1 MALPLIIAGPIL
13 RRVEPGA
20 VSVWMAFTE
29 EVAMGLDLYDGKEIS
44 ADDLDTVP
52 RLDVET
58 STAKTFQFGRRLWI
72 GVVTAKPTLPLT
84 HGKIY
89 SYNIEF
95 ASPTDTATSG
105 DFKTE
110 GFLKSGK
117 HNGRKQ
123 IPIGYADGKLPSF
136 VLSDPDP
143 AKLKLAQA
151 SCRKMHGPGFDA
163 LAQLDKKI
171 EKDEG
176 FKNLDKRP
184 QQLFLTGD
192 QIYADDVPIAVL
204 HYING
209 LDAVGIGLEE
219 KVAFDGETAPGETE
233 SVTWPPNLRQGLI
246 RKVAGMTSGS
256 AGSHVLSFSEF
267 ARLYLMYWSNRAW
280 DLELYDEV
288 KKLQDDNKDSVL
300 SAVARTMVK
309 PFPSPPVDEDSLHA
323 KYKHARE
330 SNPALLE
337 LALTKRQKDRHI
349 GIAVASNFDV
359 SEPMDEPKEA
369 DSDETWYRWHL
380 RETYLKLKKELREL
394 VNFADGLPNVSR
406 LLANV
411 PSYMIFDD
419 HEVTDDWYLNQRWKN
434 EVLSKRL
441 GRDVIRNG
449 LMAYTVF
456 QDWGNVPGQYKP
468 QTTTAENPDTLT
480 PRTKLIRKIIE
491 YCDALTTPADRP
503 AAADQIETLLGMSG
517 SESEVKWHFDVR
529 CGPTRAFFLD
539 TRTRRDY
546 ESLNAPPGLMTSAA
560 LDEQLPNP
568 HPDGAVPFSIVVS
581 AAPAPGLQSFEQ
593 LFQPAGAAYI
603 GLKNKSEYDEVGL
616 SRGFIEFDYEAWG
629 FSVKAIEGLLDRL
642 SNYRSAILFCG
653 DVHYGF
659 SSVLDYWKG
668 SNTTPAARVLT
679 FTSSAAKNEV
689 HGPLHLTRA
698 AFVQKVM
705 TGIGNNLE
713 KLGWKDRV
721 LSITGPASLSNRR
734 RLRENPAVIPVAGWI
749 AGSTINRQADFRW
762 RMRVITDTED
772 RADDPVSS
780 DIDPSD
786 PSSVA
791 SGYEKVTERH
801 QANFVSGVHRR
812 MVWPAN
818 VGLLSFESSGSD
830 ITAVHE
836 FLFVAGSRDTEATSA
851 KTHIK
856 HKSPIVTPAGE
867 RSRPELP

>member
-44 ADDLDTVP
+44 ADDLDTTP
-52 RLDVET
+52 KLDVEA

-72 GVVTAKPTLPLT
+72 GVVTAKPTSPLT

-105 DFKTE
+105 SFKTE
-110 GFLKSGK
+110 GLLKNGK

-123 IPIGYADGKLPSF
+123 VPIGYGEGRLPSF
-136 VLSDPDP
+136 VLTDPDP

-176 FKNLDKRP
+176 FRNLDKRP

-192 QIYADDVPIAVL
+192 QVYADDVPIAVL
-204 HYING
+204 HYINS

-219 KVAFDGETAPGETE
+219 KVAFDGGTAPGETE
-233 SVTWPPNLRQGLI
+233 AIAWPPNLRQGLT

-256 AGSHVLSFSEF
+256 AGSHVLSFSEY

-280 DLELYDEV
+280 DLELYNEV
-288 KKLQDDNKDSVL
+288 KKIQDDNKDSVL
-300 SAVARTMVK
+300 SGVARTMVK
-309 PFPSPPVDEDSLHA
+309 PFPAPPVDEDSLHA
-323 KYKHARE
+323 KYKQARE
-330 SNPALLE
+330 SNPALLN
-337 LALTKRQKDRHI
+337 LGLTKQQEGRHI
-349 GIAVASNFDV
+349 GIAVASSFDV
-359 SEPMDEPKEA
+359 GSPMDEPKQS
-369 DSDETWYRWHL
+369 DSDEMRYRWHL
-380 RETYLKLKKELREL
+380 RETFLKLKKELREL
-394 VNFADGLPNVSR
+394 ANFADGLPNVSR

-419 HEVTDDWYLNQRWKN
+419 HEVTDDWYLNRRWKN

-449 LMAYTVF
+449 LMAYAVF
-456 QDWGNVPGQYKP
+456 QDWGNVPAQYKP
-468 QTTTAENPDTLT
+468 DGPLPVNPD
-480 PRTKLIRKIIE
+480 PRTKLIRRIIE
-491 YCDALTTPADRP
+491 YCAALTTPADRP
-503 AAADQIETLLGMSG
+503 AAADQIEVLLGMTG
-517 SESEVKWHFDVR
+517 GESEVKWHFDVK
-529 CGPTRAFFLD
+529 CGPTRAFVLD
-539 TRTRRDY
+539 TRTRREY
-546 ESLNAPPGLMTSAA
+546 ESLNAPPGLISSAA
-560 LDEQLPNP
+560 LAEQLPSP

-593 LFQPAGAAYI
+593 LFQPAGAAYVGI
-603 GLKNKSEYDEVGL
+603 KNKNELGEVGL
-616 SRGFIEFDYEAWG
+616 ARGFVEFDYEAWG
-629 FSVKAIEGLLDRL
+629 FSVKAIEGLLERIA
-642 SNYRSAILFCG
+642 NYKSAILFCG

-668 SNTTPAARVLT
+668 SNTTPIARVLT

-689 HGPLHLTRA
+689 HGPLHLTHA

-713 KLGWKDRV
+713 KLGWKDRT
-721 LSITGPASLSNRR
+721 LSVTGPASLTNRR
-734 RLRENPAVIPVAGWI
+734 RLRKNPAVIPVAGWI
-749 AGSTINRQADFRW
+749 PGSTVNRQPDFRW
-762 RMRVITDTED
+762 RMRMITDTED
-772 RADDPVSS
+772 RAGDPVSS
-780 DIDPSD
+780 NIDLAD
-786 PSSVA
+786 PASIA
-791 SGYEKVTERH
+791 SGYEKVTARH
-801 QANFVSGVHRR
+801 QDNFVSGIHRR

-818 VGLLSFESSGSD
+818 VGLLSFESSGGN

-836 FLFVAGSRDTEATSA
+836 FLFVAGSRGADAGSA
-851 KTHIK
+851 KPHIK
-856 HKSPIVTPAGE
+856 HKSPLVTPAGE
-867 RSRPELP
+867 RARPELP